1 MPNKDIEMSAGN
13 AYSRSKTGLESKDGD
28 EDLVDYY
35 YLVLNPNTTTAR
47 DLRGTD
53 GKRFKT
59 EVLPR
64 LKERFGE
71 NQVQHPFWFPRP
83 KEDE

>member
-1 MPNKDIEMSAGN
+1 MPNKDIEMAAGN
-13 AYSRSKTGLESKDGD
+13 AYSRSKTGVEPKEFD

-53 GKRFKT
+53 AKRFKN

-64 LKERFGE
+64 LKERFGADY
-71 NQVQHPFWFPRP
+71 VQHPFWYP
-83 KEDE
+83 KPE

>member
-1 MPNKDIEMSAGN
+1 MPNKDIEMAAGN
-13 AYSRSKTGLESKDGD
+13 AYSRSKTGLEPKEGD

-53 GKRFKT
+53 GKRFKN
-59 EVLPR
+59 EALPR
-64 LKERFGE
+64 LKEKFGE
-71 NQVQHPFWFPRP
+71 NYVQHPFWAPRP
-83 KEDE
+83 KVEE